1 MSLATYKTELKSL
14 LEQKLKACRVVVMP
28 DFFLDRVVNLKWDVV
43 EFSRLVAEVANRK
56 GGSLD
61 GIAQTDQRGGN
72 AINVAAALTRLG
84 VQVTPIVCTS
94 KFGLE
99 QIKYHF
105 HDTPIDTSHIKTHG
119 KASITTALE
128 FKNQNEKTNV
138 MLRDLGELADFGP
151 ANLDERD
158 YALIDDTDYV
168 CVFNWAGTLRFGI
181 ELAQAV
187 FEWTKQVGKGKTYY
201 DTADPTTK
209 AKEMPDLMKKVL
221 KANIVDIL
229 SLNENEAI
237 AYASLFDDGLM
248 DKKER
253 LGFAELAME
262 AARVLA
268 KRLPARIDL
277 HSTVFSATLKGK
289 KEGWLRGKRLTAR

>member
-1 MSLATYKTELKSL
+1 MPLATYKTELQSL
-14 LEQKLKACRVVVMP
+14 LEQKLKACNVVVMP
-28 DFFLDRVVNLKWDVV
+28 DFFLDRVINLKWDAVGFSKLVV
-43 EFSRLVAEVANRK
+43 EVAKRK

-72 AINVAAALTRLG
+72 AINVASALTRLG

-94 KFGLE
+94 EFGLE
-99 QIKYHF
+99 QIRYHF
-105 HDTPIDTSHIKTHG
+105 QETPIDTSHIKTHG

-138 MLRDLGELADFGP
+138 MLRDLGALADFGP

-158 YALIDDTDYV
+158 YALIDDADYV
-168 CVFNWAGTLRFGI
+168 CVFNWTGTLRFGT

-187 FEWTKQVGKGKTYY
+187 FEWTKRVGKGKTYY
-201 DTADPTTK
+201 DTADPTPK
-209 AKEMPDLMKKVL
+209 AKEMPDLLKKVL
-221 KANIVDIL
+221 KANRVDIL

-237 AYASLFDDGLM
+237 TYARLFDESLM

-253 LGFAELAME
+253 LGFAEVAMK

-268 KRLPARIDL
+268 KRLPVRIDL

-289 KEGWLRGKRLTAR
+289 KEVI